1 MKIVL
6 GSDHRGFEVREHL
19 QRTLTAAGHEVRMIT
34 AGADTS
40 CDYPD
45 VAYPAAQAVAC
56 GQAERGI
63 LICGTG
69 IGMSICANKVNG
81 VRAALVHD
89 EVGADMSRR
98 HNDANVLCLPADML
112 GMRIIDRLVKA
123 WLDTPFDGG
132 RHARRVGKISGIE
145 QGRDL
150 NGLAEDQPAAV
161 ADQP

>member
-69 IGMSICANKVNG
+69 IGMSIAANKIHNA
-81 VRAALVHD
+81 RAA
-89 EVGADMSRR
+89 ACTNCYTARMSRQD
-98 HNDANVLCLPADML
+98 NDANILCLGGRVL
-112 GMRIIDRLVKA
+112 GIGLA
-123 WLDTPFDGG
+123 LDIVQVFLSSEFAGS
-132 RHARRVGKISGIE
+132 RHARRVGKISALE
-145 QGRDL
+145 EKEKESR
-150 NGLAEDQPAAV
+150 
-161 ADQP
+161 